1 MKNVAIILGAGSGKR
16 FGSYKQVEVINNKT
30 VYSYSLDAFIDTNL
44 FSEIFLVVPKK
55 IINLIKKQ
63 LDQPKYKD
71 VIVCEGGNSR
81 AKSVHNAFSKITQ
94 KNKKIFI
101 HDAVRPLINKQ
112 LIIDLVKFSKN
123 KKATVLAK
131 KINETVRSVKKEK
144 SQFTVDRSSLWTAET
159 PQVFDSTVMQEMYK
173 DRISVIHEYTD
184 EAAIVEDLSLIH
196 I

>member
-94 KNKKIFI
+94 KN
-101 HDAVRPLINKQ
+101 
-112 LIIDLVKFSKN
+112 
-123 KKATVLAK
+123 
-131 KINETVRSVKKEK
+131 
-144 SQFTVDRSSLWTAET
+144 
-159 PQVFDSTVMQEMYK
+159 
-173 DRISVIHEYTD
+173 
-184 EAAIVEDLSLIH
+184 
-196 I
+196 